1 MAIKGSYDFKGITI
15 SDAYLQVSS
24 VCYHSHSSVSKEL
37 ETDAVYDE
45 DGNILAEPVYKDVW
59 TKHSG
64 SNCEVMVFKDQ
75 ETRDL
80 DPNGQIM
87 SFSFNFDGSLTASA
101 KNHVKQA
108 YQALKAEEKY
118 KDYTDV

>member
-1 MAIKGSYDFKGITI
+1 
-15 SDAYLQVSS
+15 
-24 VCYHSHSSVSKEL
+24 
-37 ETDAVYDE
+37 
-45 DGNILAEPVYKDVW
+45 
-59 TKHSG
+59 
-64 SNCEVMVFKDQ
+64 MVFKDQ

-118 KDYTDV
+118 KDYTDA